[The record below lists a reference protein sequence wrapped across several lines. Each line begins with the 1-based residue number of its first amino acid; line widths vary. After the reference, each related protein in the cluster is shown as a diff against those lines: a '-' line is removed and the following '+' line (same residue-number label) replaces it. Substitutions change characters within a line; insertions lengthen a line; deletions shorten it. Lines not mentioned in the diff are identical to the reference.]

1 MTARADYC
9 FDQGASTEAASIRC
23 AFVANCETAILEG
36 RGPRFRGITGTR
48 EATAE
53 WATQSD

>member
-1 MTARADYC
+1 MVTTPEGPATERAPL
-9 FDQGASTEAASIRC
+9 
-23 AFVANCETAILEG
+23 VANCETAILEG
-36 RGPRFRGITGTR
+36 RGPRFRGIAGTR